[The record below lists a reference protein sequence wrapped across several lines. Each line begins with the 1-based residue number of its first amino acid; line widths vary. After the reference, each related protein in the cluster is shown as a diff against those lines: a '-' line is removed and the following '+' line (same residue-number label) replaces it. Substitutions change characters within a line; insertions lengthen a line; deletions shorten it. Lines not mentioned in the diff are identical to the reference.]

1 MSLRSLLP
9 IGRSFEPSGDR
20 LGRFRPA
27 EPGLLPDF
35 SRDSKGA
42 REDRIDNSG
51 PAEVVEAGRIL
62 AAASATL
69 GARRA
74 TGGGPE
80 ILAGVEMNSA
90 GSSDRDPAGVA
101 RVGDGRPRRR
111 VKSQPLEGRR
121 LPVWLEQLIL
131 ALTRSGNRRR
141 GSRPV
146 QDEFCL
152 RTVKV
157 AKNDLVT
164 SDVEVVVR
172 ALEKPKALSASCR
185 ARLMALWWAP
195 VARRLG
201 RWGHRSLES

>member
-1 MSLRSLLP
+1 M
-9 IGRSFEPSGDR
+9 
-20 LGRFRPA
+20 A
-27 EPGLLPDF
+27 
-35 SRDSKGA
+35 
-42 REDRIDNSG
+42 
-51 PAEVVEAGRIL
+51 EAGRVL
-62 AAASATL
+62 AAASGTV
-69 GARRA
+69 GVRPVS
-74 TGGGPE
+74 GGGPE
-80 ILAGVEMNSA
+80 MQGSLGTNSV
-90 GSSDRDPAGVA
+90 GSSDRDPAGMA
-101 RVGDGRPRRR
+101 GVGDRRPRRR
-111 VKSQPLEGRR
+111 IPSQRLEGRR

-141 GSRPV
+141 GSRVV

-172 ALEKPKALSASCR
+172 GLEKPKVLSASCR